1 MATLLLAVIYMAF
14 IGLGLPDSLFGAA
27 WPAIYTEYGL
37 PFSFG
42 SFVTV
47 LSFLGTTISSLCS
60 AKVINR
66 FGTNKVTAFSTALT
80 AAALLCMSFTG
91 SYLPMCLLALPLG
104 LGAGSIDTAL
114 NNYVAL
120 HYSAT
125 QMSFLH
131 CFYGVGVSVSPY
143 ILSLVLNGEAGW
155 RGGYRIAVLI
165 QVLIAIVLFC
175 SIPLW
180 KKVHGKETG
189 GDEPEVKALPLK
201 ELVRIP
207 GVKVMWSL
215 FICSCTIECTCG
227 SWGSTFLVEHKGMAA
242 EQAAGM
248 ITFYYVGMAIGRFL
262 SGVVATKLHSWAIV
276 KIGQI
281 VMGAALLLLCLP
293 VGGSMAGVAL
303 FLVGLGNGPLF
314 PNFNYLTPENFG
326 EELSPSVIGTQMA
339 VSSIAIMTTPVLCS
353 VLGQI
358 FGMGI
363 FPFYLL
369 VFFVLMGVAMCR
381 ARKVFVKTFNRVK
394 TVQKTEQ

>member
-1 MATLLLAVIYMAF
+1 MATLLLMVIYLAF

-27 WPAIYTEYGL
+27 WPAIYAEYNL
-37 PFSFG
+37 PLSFG
-42 SFVTV
+42 SFLTV
-47 LSFLGTTISSLCS
+47 ISFLGTTISSLCS

-80 AAALLCMSFTG
+80 AVALLAMSFTE
-91 SYLPMCLLALPLG
+91 SYWPMCLCALPLG

-143 ILSLVLNGEAGW
+143 ILSLVLNGENGW

-165 QVLIAIVLFC
+165 QAFIAVVLFC
-175 SIPLW
+175 TIPLW
-180 KKVHGKETG
+180 KKAHGKETG
-189 GDEPEVKALPLK
+189 EEEPEVKVLSLK
-201 ELVRIP
+201 KIVKIP

-227 SWGSTFLVEHKGMAA
+227 SWGSTFLVEHKGFAVEKAA
-242 EQAAGM
+242 EI
-248 ITFYYVGMAIGRFL
+248 ITFYYVGMALGRFL
-262 SGVVATKLHSWAIV
+262 SGVVATKLHSWTII
-276 KIGQI
+276 KIGQV
-281 VMGAALLLLCLP
+281 VMGIALVLLCLP
-293 VGGSMAGVAL
+293 VGGILPGISL

-314 PNFNYLTPENFG
+314 PNFSYLTPENFG
-326 EELSPSVIGTQMA
+326 EELSPAIIGTQMA

-353 VLGQI
+353 VLGQ
-358 FGMGI
+358 FLGMGI
-363 FPFYLL
+363 FPIYLM
-369 VFFVLMGVAMCR
+369 VFFVLMMVTMWRAGV
-381 ARKVFVKTFNRVK
+381 VFEKKRLK
-394 TVQKTEQ
+394 